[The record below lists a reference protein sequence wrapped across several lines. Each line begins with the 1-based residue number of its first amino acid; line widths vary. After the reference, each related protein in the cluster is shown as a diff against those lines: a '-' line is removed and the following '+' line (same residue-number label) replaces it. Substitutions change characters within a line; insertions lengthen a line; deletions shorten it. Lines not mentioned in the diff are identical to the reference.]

1 MLVDEGRGTGEEGE
15 CCTVCKV
22 REIDFAF
29 AGADSGTASCLGR
42 DCWSARSVGSCAN
55 DEWKM
60 RKLLRQRRRQGGQRE
75 GGNGAEAGERNCEIL
90 VEIIIN

>member
-1 MLVDEGRGTGEEGE
+1 MLVDDGEVDGGGGE

-75 GGNGAEAGERNCEIL
+75 GRREGGMVLRQAKEI
-90 VEIIIN
+90 VKS

>member
-1 MLVDEGRGTGEEGE
+1 M
-15 CCTVCKV
+15 

-60 RKLLRQRRRQGGQRE
+60 RKLLRQRRRQGGERE
-75 GGNGAEAGERNCEIL
+75 SRERGNGAEAGERNCEIL